1 MSTVLVVDDDPNFL
15 ASVEQLLAAAGYY
28 VLRAAD
34 GGEAVELLDKK
45 HREIDLTI
53 MDLSLPGINGFEIIG
68 AISRRPNPIKIIATT
83 GVYKDYHL
91 EVAKSLGAHA
101 IIRKPPEGNPLPE
114 SEWLGTVRRLIGA
127 ANHENSASAAS
138 GRNASEDFGGSK

>member
-15 ASVEQLLAAAGYY
+15 ASAEQLLAAAGYL

-34 GGEAVELLDKK
+34 GKEAVELLEKK
-45 HREIDLTI
+45 HKEIDLTI

-83 GVYKDYHL
+83 GVYKDFHL
-91 EVAKSLGAHA
+91 EVAKTLGAHA
-101 IIRKPPEGNPLPE
+101 IIRKPPEGHPLPE
-114 SEWLGTVRRLIGA
+114 DEWLGTVRRLIGA
-127 ANHENSASAAS
+127 AKHDNRASAAS
-138 GRNASEDFGGSK
+138 GRDAGEDFRGSK